1 VGETGFGRVSGEGM
15 WGGEGRGGE
24 GRGGEG
30 RGWAGPE
37 AAWER
42 AKGAPQLGKDLRLL
56 CSLRKGEGTPWLWKP
71 RRGFLASEGGWVG
84 EWEATRGGPGSG
96 CVCHG
101 SRLSAKGLEGR
112 YGVAVGW

>member
-1 VGETGFGRVSGEGM
+1 MGETGFGRVS
-15 WGGEGRGGE
+15 
-24 GRGGEG
+24 GEG

-84 EWEATRGGPGSG
+84 EWEATGRTRLR
-96 CVCHG
+96 VCL
-101 SRLSAKGLEGR
+101 SRFASFC
-112 YGVAVGW
+112 